1 MAVYSISA
9 ATLPAN
15 TGYPAN
21 VQGLLQLLQSYLS
34 VISNENL
41 TSVIVS
47 STTPQSQDN
56 DKVWFQ
62 TQPGVVGSPQSV
74 RLYSNGEWQE
84 FSPFVFGDL
93 ILTDANAAISS
104 PWGIG
109 NTTYVVNGI
118 TKLTPTTPVPPANS
132 QYKVYVGYYE

>member
-1 MAVYSISA
+1 MPVYTITA
-9 ATLPAN
+9 GTVPQN

-34 VISNENL
+34 VNSGTNL

-47 STTPQSQDN
+47 SSTPAAIDN

-62 TQPGVVGSPQSV
+62 TRTGVSGAPQAI
-74 RLYSNGEWQE
+74 RLYNNGAWKE
-84 FSPFVFGDL
+84 FSPFSFGDV
-93 ILTDANAAISS
+93 ILTDANAVIES

-109 NTTYVVNGI
+109 NTTYVVDGV
-118 TKLTPTTPVPPANS
+118 TKLTPTLPVAPANA
-132 QYKVYVGYYE
+132 QYKVYVGFYE

>member
-1 MAVYSISA
+1 MAVYSITA

-15 TGYPAN
+15 TGYPGN

-34 VISNENL
+34 ISSGSNL

-47 STTPQSQDN
+47 GSNPSASDN

-62 TQPGVVGSPQSV
+62 TRTGVSGAPQSV
-74 RLYSNGEWQE
+74 RLYNNGAWEE
-84 FSPFVFGDL
+84 FSPFTFGDV
-93 ILTDANAAISS
+93 ILTDANATIES

-118 TKLTPTTPVPPANS
+118 TKLTPSLPVAPANA

>member
-1 MAVYSISA
+1 MAVYTISA
-9 ATLPAN
+9 GTVPLN

-34 VISNENL
+34 VNAGSNL
-41 TSVIVS
+41 SSVVVS
-47 STTPQSQDN
+47 GSTPASTDN

-62 TQPGVVGSPQSV
+62 TEGGVSGLPQSV
-74 RLYSNGEWQE
+74 RLYSEGSWKE
-84 FSPFVFGDL
+84 FTPFNFGD
-93 ILTDANAAISS
+93 IVMTDANAAISS

-109 NTTYVVNGI
+109 NTTYVVDGV
-118 TKLTPTTPVPPANS
+118 TKLTPTLPVAPANA